1 MHIRI
6 IYCGEGNY
14 LPQASSLQA
23 AIKSKYGITAELKES
38 AGGVFFVD
46 IDGKRVYD
54 NQVTYRFPTDEEIF
68 QQIDTLKS

>member
-1 MHIRI
+1 
-6 IYCGEGNY
+6 
-14 LPQASSLQA
+14 LQA

-54 NQVTYRFPTDEEIF
+54 NQVTFRFPDDEEIF
-68 QQIDTLKS
+68 QQIDALKG